1 MSNRR
6 SRNRRQAACVAVL
19 LALGVALP
27 GSPRPAA
34 AQSPEEDPC
43 LRDAACQRLLARA
56 QAASQDRRFD
66 DALATYE
73 RAYESS
79 KAPWL
84 LVNVGRMQH
93 KLARYADAR
102 QSYLRYLEQPRQP
115 GDEEQQ
121 ATATDFLSQTE
132 SQLKQQSALT
142 GTAPAPPPPEKRPLY
157 KKWWLWTVVGGVVAG
172 GVAGTIAGV
181 YATRSSLPS
190 VPPEAQVRPFE

>member
-6 SRNRRQAACVAVL
+6 WKNSAGAAAVAGL
-19 LALGVALP
+19 LALGVVLP

-43 LRDAACQRLLARA
+43 LRDAACQKLLARA
-56 QAASQDRRFD
+56 QAASQERRFD

-73 RAYESS
+73 RAYDTS

-93 KLARYADAR
+93 KLARYEDAR

-121 ATATDFLSQTE
+121 AAATDFLSQTE
-132 SQLKQQSALT
+132 AQIKQQGALT
-142 GTAPAPPPPEKRPLY
+142 GTTPAAPPPEKRPLY

-181 YATRSSLPS
+181 YATRSSLPT
-190 VPPEAQVRPFE
+190 VPAEAQVRPFE